1 MHVITNENVFLRI
14 CEAEAFWDIQE
25 HWTSHET
32 MFTIEGRIED
42 IGATQLR
49 SGHGGGRVFPG
60 EYVHISLARVSLFPV
75 LSAVFTVWC
84 TSRREFSLLYE
95 CCFWR
100 IAVRCRDANIEIIA
114 TFL

>member
-60 EYVHISLARVSLFPV
+60 EYVHISLAHVSLFPV
-75 LSAVFTVWC
+75 LSACVYSLVHKPSGVFV
-84 TSRREFSLLYE
+84 
-95 CCFWR
+95 
-100 IAVRCRDANIEIIA
+100 AVRMLLLEDRGPLPRC
-114 TFL
+114 